1 MAEANKHRLPAD
13 RWDAVVIATHW
24 LVAGGFVCNR
34 LLNEAGGVWHER
46 IGLTVA
52 GLVLLRLLWGLTLAS
67 GPARLSQFLPSW
79 TRVRHHVAQIR
90 SGELP
95 NQLEHNPLGAL
106 AIWLFWLGLLAVAV
120 TGWGQDQSWG
130 DAWPLA
136 DIHAWLV
143 DGLTVLVVVHVLAV
157 ILMSHRMGQNLL
169 RRMLPLP

>member
-52 GLVLLRLLWGLTLAS
+52 GLVLLRLLWGLTLAR

-95 NQLEHNPLGAL
+95 NQLEH
-106 AIWLFWLGLLAVAV
+106 
-120 TGWGQDQSWG
+120 
-130 DAWPLA
+130 
-136 DIHAWLV
+136 
-143 DGLTVLVVVHVLAV
+143 
-157 ILMSHRMGQNLL
+157 
-169 RRMLPLP
+169 